1 MNMRDWA
8 LVGAFVAVAL
18 SGCSTHRASTSGVNR
33 VESIVRQYFSH
44 LEAFDYDA
52 MRAMATADAEM
63 LDTGY
68 RLNHVQ
74 FEKYIQDSCQA
85 RNCKLK
91 FEFSNF
97 NTRITSD
104 VAYTS
109 YEQVSPLEPALRL
122 LGLATLRR
130 SGGDWRIDQL
140 VVMMQAATKLPPA
153 SGPDGQ

>member
-1 MNMRDWA
+1 
-8 LVGAFVAVAL
+8 
-18 SGCSTHRASTSGVNR
+18 
-33 VESIVRQYFSH
+33 
-44 LEAFDYDA
+44 
-52 MRAMATADAEM
+52 M

-85 RNCKLK
+85 RGCKLK

-109 YEQVSPLEPALRL
+109 YEQLSPPEPALRL

-130 SGGDWRIDQL
+130 SGEDWRIDQL
-140 VVMMQAATKLPPA
+140 VVMMQAATTLPPA
-153 SGPDGQ
+153 GEPDGSNPAR